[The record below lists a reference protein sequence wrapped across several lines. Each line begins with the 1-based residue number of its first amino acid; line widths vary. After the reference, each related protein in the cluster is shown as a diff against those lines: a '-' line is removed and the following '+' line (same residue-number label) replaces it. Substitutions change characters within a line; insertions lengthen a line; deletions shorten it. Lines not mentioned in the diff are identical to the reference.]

1 MAKITYNK
9 QTTELEPGY
18 QATMKC
24 KNKKM
29 LSDVVFVAEAPI
41 AQIEVDTVLD
51 GSSENAISNKAVY
64 DALNALKDSFDGRID
79 PVDDVLGDHEQRIGA
94 LEGTSSSIND
104 LKAKIDAL
112 QAQLNSLT
120 IKLNDVDF
128 TKDDMTYSLTQ
139 KTARDALG
147 IIVPDTIEG
156 GDVTLVTKEYVDNLI
171 NSRDYGDLG

>member
-29 LSDVVFVAEAPI
+29 LSDVVFVAEAPV
-41 AQIEVDTVLD
+41 AQIEVDTTLD

-64 DALNALKDSFDGRID
+64 DAINALMVSFEDRID
-79 PVDDVLGDHEQRIGA
+79 SIDEVLGDYEERISA
-94 LEGTSSSIND
+94 LEGAENPIND
-104 LKAKIDAL
+104 LKAQIDML
-112 QAQLNSLT
+112 QAQLNNLT
-120 IKLNDVDF
+120 IKLNDTEF
-128 TKDDMTYSLTQ
+128 TKNDMTYSLTQ
-139 KTARDALG
+139 EGARDALG

-156 GDVTLVTKEYVDNLI
+156 GDATLVTKEYVDNLI
-171 NSRDYGDLG
+171 NSKDYGDLG